1 LSGGAI
7 FLAIVVFPVLHKKA
21 YDLIALLLKK
31 PCRYR
36 RVHPPGH
43 PNYYLLRGRI
53 VAQSLTGRALGDGA
67 LDIGANH

>member
-21 YDLIALLLKK
+21 YDLITLLLKK

-43 PNYYLLRGRI
+43 PNYYLLRGRM
-53 VAQSLTGRALGDGA
+53 VAQSLTGRACGGGA
-67 LDIGANH
+67 WVVRAKH

>member
-36 RVHPPGH
+36 RVHPARH
-43 PNYYLLRGRI
+43 PHHYLLRGR
-53 VAQSLTGRALGDGA
+53 VMAQSLTGRALGDGA
-67 LDIGANH
+67 LDIRANH